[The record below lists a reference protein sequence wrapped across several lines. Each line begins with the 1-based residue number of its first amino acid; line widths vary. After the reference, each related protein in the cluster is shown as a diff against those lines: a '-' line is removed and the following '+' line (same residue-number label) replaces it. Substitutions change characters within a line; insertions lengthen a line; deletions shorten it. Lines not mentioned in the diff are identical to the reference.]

1 MCEDQRC
8 HLLIGSLI
16 ILPSSAC
23 APFQVGM
30 REDGEDT
37 QFNYNREAL
46 LIIQWGF
53 CLLESQRER
62 AIDNDCGTAICFSHT
77 VAY

>member
-1 MCEDQRC
+1 MCEDQCC
-8 HLLIGSLI
+8 HLLIGFQI
-16 ILPSSAC
+16 IFLPSAHI
-23 APFQVGM
+23 PFEVGM
-30 REDGEDT
+30 REDGNDM

-62 AIDNDCGTAICFSHT
+62 AIDHE
-77 VAY
+77 